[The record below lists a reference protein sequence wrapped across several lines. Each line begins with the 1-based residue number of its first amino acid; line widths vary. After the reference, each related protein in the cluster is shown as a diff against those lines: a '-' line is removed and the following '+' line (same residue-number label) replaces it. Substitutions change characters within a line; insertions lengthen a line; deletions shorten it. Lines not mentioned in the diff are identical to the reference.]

1 MYAFH
6 CSKGGTVHVQADVVF
21 GNDGAHSTI
30 RRQMMTCSL
39 MDVMQSYVPYG
50 YIELPVAKTKH
61 NEASMIRNWIFSPF

>member
-1 MYAFH
+1 MYASH
-6 CSKGGTVHVQADVVF
+6 CSKGGTVHAQADVVF

-61 NEASMIRNWIFSPF
+61 DEASMRSNFLF